1 MRYRNSRGKNGDHI
15 STCAN
20 TRFCIDESVV
30 EVLRCLYGAVIVIA
44 LIDPTD
50 VSWSDDLMASDE
62 VLYTLCGKDYT
73 SLYKYAYSMI
83 PMISLG
89 YSITSHKG

>member
-1 MRYRNSRGKNGDHI
+1 MRYRNSRENGNHI

-20 TRFCIDESVV
+20 TRFHIDESVV
-30 EVLRCLYGAVIVIA
+30 EVLRGLYGAVIVIA

-50 VSWSDDLMASDE
+50 GSWSDELMASDE

-73 SLYKYAYSMI
+73 IIQVCIQYDSYDFTGLLNYF
-83 PMISLG
+83 
-89 YSITSHKG
+89 T